1 MKNFGEFK
9 LKMLTKLTES
19 YASKNKVEIKD
30 LVKKLKSN
38 KSLVEMYMFYE
49 NVENLNI
56 TTKDKAKL
64 YVESIE
70 PILIDKMKSLKK
82 GMKEFEKSLK
92 DVVIENNSI
101 YSDLDVLSEESNIHN
116 ISSKIDA
123 RENLISHLISE
134 KKKNN
139 EEPPSIQIENHLLL
153 NAVLVNNF
161 NIKYSD
167 FLNEEQKTTFNE
179 IVSMSTNEIEN
190 ETKKL
195 KKELLGKIDSLIKES
210 NEDTLKDKL
219 KIVVS
224 EINNTD
230 TTKFDYYKLL
240 ELKNNLV

>member
-1 MKNFGEFK
+1 
-9 LKMLTKLTES
+9 
-19 YASKNKVEIKD
+19 
-30 LVKKLKSN
+30 
-38 KSLVEMYMFYE
+38 
-49 NVENLNI
+49 
-56 TTKDKAKL
+56 
-64 YVESIE
+64 
-70 PILIDKMKSLKK
+70 
-82 GMKEFEKSLK
+82 
-92 DVVIENNSI
+92 
-101 YSDLDVLSEESNIHN
+101 
-116 ISSKIDA
+116 
-123 RENLISHLISE
+123 
-134 KKKNN
+134 
-139 EEPPSIQIENHLLL
+139 
-153 NAVLVNNF
+153 VNNF

-210 NEDTLKDKL
+210 NEDTLKEKL